1 MKHIFKI
8 YIDNFDIEF
17 EYSGNHYR
25 LSWDHYGVLIFCNF
39 GIWNVAKNRCK
50 KLKVYPSAV
59 FYHEYLHIIWF
70 IRRLHCLDCI
80 LYIYWERLSSL
91 TDELWKWTVIVARRW
106 EKGLFRFYYLIN
118 CRYTVGI
125 SAFHIECFIGSVFFS
140 IFIISSNGWT
150 NWSWLNVGTHFV
162 NLVWSCLRGRHK

>member
-91 TDELWKWTVIVARRW
+91 TDELWKWTVIVARLVG
-106 EKGLFRFYYLIN
+106 EKRVYLD
-118 CRYTVGI
+118 
-125 SAFHIECFIGSVFFS
+125 
-140 IFIISSNGWT
+140 FIISSIVDT
-150 NWSWLNVGTHFV
+150 QLEFLHFTLNAS
-162 NLVWSCLRGRHK
+162 LVLFFFLFS